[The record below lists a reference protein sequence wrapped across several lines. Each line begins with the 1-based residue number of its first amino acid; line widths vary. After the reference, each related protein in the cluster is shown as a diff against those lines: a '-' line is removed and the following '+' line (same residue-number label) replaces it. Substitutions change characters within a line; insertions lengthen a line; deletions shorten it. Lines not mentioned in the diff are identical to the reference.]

1 MADILLRDVD
11 AGMVERIKQIA
22 RERDW
27 PIHDVLLYALKQ
39 GLGIIEPEPPK
50 VPGDIARL
58 AGSFEDSE
66 TRAFD
71 EALAELRKLRDD
83 TPF

>member
-11 AGMVERIKQIA
+11 NGMVERIKQIA
-22 RERDW
+22 RERGW
-27 PIHDVLLYALKQ
+27 PIHDVLLHALKQ

-50 VPGDIARL
+50 EPGDIARL
-58 AGSFEDSE
+58 AGSFEDTE

-71 EALAELRKLRDD
+71 EALRALKQLEDD
-83 TPF
+83 RAY

>member
-11 AGMVERIKQIA
+11 IGMVERIKEIA

-27 PIHDVLLYALKQ
+27 PIHDVLVHALKQ
-39 GLGIIEPEPPK
+39 GLGIIEPEPAK

-58 AGSFEDSE
+58 AGSFEDTE

-71 EALAELRKLRDD
+71 EALRALKQLEDD
-83 TPF
+83 RAY

>member
-11 AGMVERIKQIA
+11 AVMVERIKQIA

-27 PIHDVLLYALKQ
+27 PIHDVLLHALKQ

-58 AGSFEDSE
+58 TGSFEDEE
-66 TRAFD
+66 TRAFN

>member
-11 AGMVERIKQIA
+11 AGMVERIKEVA

-27 PIHDVLLYALKQ
+27 PIHDVLLFALKR

-58 AGSFEDSE
+58 AGSFEDAES
-66 TRAFD
+66 RAFN
-71 EALAELRKLRDD
+71 EALAALKGLDND
-83 TPF
+83 QAY

>member
-11 AGMVERIKQIA
+11 NGMVERVKQIA
-22 RERDW
+22 RERGW
-27 PIHDVLLYALKQ
+27 PIHDVLLHALKQ

-50 VPGDIARL
+50 EPGDIARL
-58 AGSFEDSE
+58 AGSFEDTE

-71 EALAELRKLRDD
+71 EALRALKQLEDD
-83 TPF
+83 RAY